1 MDYIEQQQALA
12 EAKAKELH
20 KELILSSPSLLSWTT
35 SVDKEKIIVPQDSER
50 TRGVRRIE
58 DLPVHQW
65 GIFINGCAAIDL
77 GEKVFGLRIDGD
89 GRKGY
94 RKGYVKNGYASKL
107 KWFDFLKGH
116 PDCFNAGWTN
126 YNTIVIDADGDG
138 LAESR
143 QIMDEIVHA
152 YRLPETLEFATRRG
166 FHRHFRRE
174 GHGLHRILQ
183 TYKNKIHPK
192 ADLIGLLNGSDM
204 DSSWTPLPGSMTKQG
219 YLYEG
224 HLIADQ
230 VTHLPDDS
238 YQLLKD
244 LLVPPPSALSPWTTG
259 VLKQEEKEV
268 QDAKTPLLSS
278 PPVSWTTSV
287 DKEETA
293 VQQSLPVDY
302 DRDPWEW
309 YEEALG
315 KLTRKTKN
323 QVALLGYIK
332 DLAVQYPGEIILGQ
346 YRASE
351 ETGIPRPEVSRILK
365 KFREQGIIWRSIH
378 VGKNKYGKAD
388 RYRLVPCEEVE
399 MDALD
404 LPSASVDVGTF
415 QELTSQGQGD
425 SDHRVFWALV
435 QLKHA
440 GIDELVAVEKVKGTP
455 LGEWI
460 TEERGDKGVARVAQN
475 VWGWGG

>member
-12 EAKAKELH
+12 EAKATELH
-20 KELILSSPSLLSWTT
+20 TELILSSSSLLSWTT
-35 SVDKEKIIVPQDSER
+35 SVDKENIIVPQDSER
-50 TRGVRRIE
+50 TRGVRRID
-58 DLPVHQW
+58 DLPIRQW

-77 GEKVFGLRIDGD
+77 GERVFGAKISKGE
-89 GRKGY
+89 RKG
-94 RKGYVKNGYASKL
+94 RQRDFMNRGFTSKL
-107 KWFDFLKGH
+107 KWFDYLKAH
-116 PDCFNAGWTN
+116 PDCIAAGWTN
-126 YNTIVIDADGDG
+126 YKTLVIDVDGDG
-138 LAESR
+138 LEESR
-143 QIMDEIVHA
+143 QIMDEIVQT
-152 YRLPETLEFATRRG
+152 YRLPATVEMSTRKG
-166 FHRHFRRE
+166 YHQHFKRE
-174 GHGLHRILQ
+174 DHGLPRAVKQ
-183 TYKNKIHPK
+183 IHPK
-192 ADLIGLLNGSDM
+192 ADLIGLFRGDKQDSAWTTLTGSI
-204 DSSWTPLPGSMTKQG
+204 TAEG

-224 HLIADQ
+224 HLIPDQ

-238 YQLLKD
+238 YQLLKER
-244 LLVPPPSALSPWTTG
+244 LLFFPSSWTTS

-268 QDAKTPLLSS
+268 QDTKTPPSLPSL
-278 PPVSWTTSV
+278 SWTTSV
-287 DKEETA
+287 DKEENA
-293 VQQSLPVDY
+293 AQQSLLVDY

-309 YEEALG
+309 HKEALG
-315 KLTRKTKN
+315 KLARRTKN
-323 QVALLGYIK
+323 QVALLRYIK

-404 LPSASVDVGTF
+404 LPSASVDIGTF

-425 SDHRVFWALV
+425 SDQRVFWALV
-435 QLKHA
+435 QLKNS
-440 GIDELVAVEKVKGTP
+440 GIDEFVAVEKVKDTP

-475 VWGWGG
+475 VWDWEG